1 MRSDIL
7 RLGRSTLIYGVGQVL
22 VRLVSLLL
30 LPVFTSYLTPLD
42 YGVSSILGVLIFFI
56 TPIFALGISGAIGV
70 VYFERRERQRQA
82 ATIWTAVALLTAS
95 AGSLVTIG
103 AFNADRLVA
112 FLFGESPPA
121 YDLEYLVVLALLTAG
136 MSIVSLP
143 MLLSLQLAER
153 AKTFVAITVASAAA
167 SILLSLVLIVVFGRG
182 VAGFIEAGAIA
193 QALTLVL
200 AAWVAI
206 ARIPVRVEGE
216 VAMALLRLGIP
227 LLPTFIAAL
236 VIQQANKYLVQA
248 IEGLDAV
255 GLYTVG
261 FNLGMFS
268 ALIVSAFTNAWFP
281 FFSSFMDRQG
291 EAPPVFAR
299 ILTYYI
305 VGIGSLSLMFFIWAR
320 PVALVML
327 QSRFH
332 EAFASVGP
340 SAAAQFLLGAHSIL
354 SATMYF
360 AKDVR
365 YAVVIQ
371 GAAALLSIGLNLAL
385 IPLLGIRGAAIA
397 LVLGVLS
404 MVIIQLAW
412 NRYRGYLAIPYERR
426 RVFPFA
432 ILYVAVAALFLLGR
446 DWPLPLELAAS
457 TLSTVLVAIVV
468 FAFTTPSERATARE
482 LVLARIRGRTAD
494 AS

>member
-7 RLGRSTLIYGVGQVL
+7 RLGRSTLIYGIGQIL

-42 YGVSSILGVLIFFI
+42 YGVSSILGLLIFFI

-70 VYFERRERQRQA
+70 VYFERSNPRRQA
-82 ATIWTAVALLTAS
+82 ATIWTALALVTVS
-95 AGSLVTIG
+95 AGSLVTLG
-103 AFNADRLVA
+103 ALNAEHLVRL
-112 FLFGESPPA
+112 LFGEAPPS

-153 AKTFVAITVASAAA
+153 AKSFVAITVASAAV

-193 QALTLVL
+193 QGLTLVL
-200 AAWVAI
+200 ATWVAI
-206 ARIPVRVEGE
+206 VRIPFRLDAGL
-216 VAMALLRLGIP
+216 AMALLRLGIP

-236 VIQQANKYLVQA
+236 VIQQANKYLLQA
-248 IEGLDAV
+248 IDGLDAV

-268 ALIVSAFTNAWFP
+268 ALIVSAFTNAWYP
-281 FFSSFMDRQG
+281 FFSSFMERQG
-291 EAPPVFAR
+291 EAPPIFAR
-299 ILTYYI
+299 IMTYYV
-305 VGIGSLSLMFFIWAR
+305 VGVGSLSLMFFIWAR
-320 PVALVML
+320 PVAMVVL
-327 QSRFH
+327 QPGFH
-332 EAFASVGP
+332 DAFASVGP

-365 YAVVIQ
+365 YAIVIQ
-371 GAAALLSIGLNLAL
+371 GAAALMSIALNLAL
-385 IPLLGIRGAAIA
+385 IPVLGIRGAAIA

-404 MVIIQLAW
+404 MVIIQHVW
-412 NRYRGYLAIPYERR
+412 NRYRRYVHIPYERGR
-426 RVFPFA
+426 LLPFA
-432 ILYVAVAALFLLGR
+432 VLYVAIAAPFLLGR
-446 DWPLPLELAAS
+446 DWPLALELAAS
-457 TLSTVLVAIVV
+457 VITTVLVIVV
-468 FAFTTPSERATARE
+468 VVALTTASERSTARE
-482 LVLARIRGRTAD
+482 LILARFRGGTAD
-494 AS
+494 V

>member
-42 YGVSSILGVLIFFI
+42 YGVSSILGVLIFFV
-56 TPIFALGISGAIGV
+56 TPVFALGVTGAIGV
-70 VYFERRERQRQA
+70 VYFERNEPRRQA
-82 ATIWTAVALLTAS
+82 ATIWTAVVLLTVS
-95 AGSLVTIG
+95 AGT
-103 AFNADRLVA
+103 LVA
-112 FLFGESPPA
+112 VGALNAGTVAGILFGEAQPG

-153 AKTFVAITVASAAA
+153 AKSFVAITVASAGL
-167 SILLSLVLIVVFGRG
+167 SILLSLVFIVVFGRG

-193 QALTLVL
+193 QGVTLVL
-200 AAWVAI
+200 AAWVAVV
-206 ARIPVRVEGE
+206 RIPVRVD
-216 VAMALLRLGIP
+216 VDLALALLRLGIP
-227 LLPTFIAAL
+227 LLPTFLAAI
-236 VIQQANKYLVQA
+236 VIQQSNKYLLQA

-281 FFSSFMDRQG
+281 FFSSFMDRQDA
-291 EAPPVFAR
+291 APPVFAR
-299 ILTYYI
+299 IMTYYV
-305 VGIGSLSLMFFIWAR
+305 VGVGSLSLMFFIWAR
-320 PVALVML
+320 PVAMVML
-327 QSRFH
+327 QPRFH
-332 EAFASVGP
+332 DAFASVGP
-340 SAAAQFLLGAHSIL
+340 SAAAQVLLGAHSIL

-360 AKDVR
+360 ARDVR

-371 GAAALLSIGLNLAL
+371 GAAAVLAIGFNFAL
-385 IPLLGIRGAAIA
+385 IPLLGTRGAAIA

-404 MVIIQLAW
+404 MVILQHAW
-412 NRYRGYLAIPYERR
+412 NRRRGYLGIPYEGRR
-426 RVFPFA
+426 LLPFTL
-432 ILYVAVAALFLLGR
+432 LYVAIAAPFLLGR
-446 DWPLPLELAAS
+446 DWPLALELVVSAVS
-457 TLSTVLVAIVV
+457 TLVVIVAVV
-468 FAFTTPSERATARE
+468 ALTTPSERSTARE
-482 LVLARIRGRTAD
+482 LILGRLRGGTAD
-494 AS
+494 A